1 MDGLFTGE
9 SVNDYYCRKCQRR
22 KDISSPKAEF
32 EVEVIKWF
40 FRCWL
45 DTWHDLVLYN
55 ARLLPFSLRTSV
67 PNSGW
72 HRLLPLSVTCQCHMI
87 TLVVP
92 IYLNLELMNFNC
104 LQFPPKSH
112 LHPFFFPSLWI
123 RIELNRG
130 RSWSLNTCLYR
141 TQSLPHLWR
150 HENTRWRGSCWKLDA
165 CFVPCQSLYPV
176 GRFLWSRRWFPTGC
190 AVMKADYYTLSRPC
204 FLNQLKSVE
213 KT

>member
-1 MDGLFTGE
+1 MVLNEFDERDYCIIKKEHLLYVCVNLFYQRLISSLMDGLFAGE

-22 KDISSPKAEF
+22 KDISWPKAEF

-112 LHPFFFPSLWI
+112 LHPFFFP
-123 RIELNRG
+123 RFEFELN
-130 RSWSLNTCLYR
+130 WT
-141 TQSLPHLWR
+141 
-150 HENTRWRGSCWKLDA
+150 E
-165 CFVPCQSLYPV
+165 V
-176 GRFLWSRRWFPTGC
+176 GVGH
-190 AVMKADYYTLSRPC
+190 
-204 FLNQLKSVE
+204 
-213 KT
+213 